1 MGEQD
6 RTGYAVNFAGK
17 RRDHIANLDDRK
29 MAEARARSEAKANRQ
44 ATEVIE
50 RSTRRVVYRV
60 GFGRA

>member
-29 MAEARARSEAKANRQ
+29 MAEARARSEA
-44 ATEVIE
+44 
-50 RSTRRVVYRV
+50 TRAA
-60 GFGRA
+60 GPSSSPAWP